1 MKRKWRYL
9 IGAFLLAAGLFV
21 GCAEKSGQPPEKI
34 QAESQELE
42 QAEASAVEAEFSEAG
57 EEGAEALETPE
68 AIEDEEASETP
79 EATEAPEV
87 SEIPEAIETLEASEA
102 IEASKASETPE
113 AIAASEAPEVIAE
126 TELLEDGTYT
136 SKEEV
141 AEYIFIYGHL
151 PDNFITKKE
160 AKALGWVS
168 SKGNLGEVAPG
179 KSIGGDYFGNFEG
192 NLPEKKGREY
202 HECDIDSSGGYRGAK
217 RIVYSN
223 DGLIYY
229 TEDHYNTFELLYGEE

>member
-1 MKRKWRYL
+1 MKRKRNYL
-9 IGAFLLAAGLFV
+9 LAAFLLAVGMLT
-21 GCAEKSGQPPEKI
+21 GCAEKSVGLQD
-34 QAESQELE
+34 
-42 QAEASAVEAEFSEAG
+42 ASDAWVEEAEIEEADTEGAGVQEEEPG
-57 EEGAEALETPE
+57 EEGIPSAKIEGAAVQEEEPPKEDIPSAEAEEVEVREEKPGE
-68 AIEDEEASETP
+68 ADAQLS
-79 EATEAPEV
+79 
-87 SEIPEAIETLEASEA
+87 
-102 IEASKASETPE
+102 
-113 AIAASEAPEVIAE
+113 
-126 TELLEDGTYT
+126 EDGTYT

-141 AEYIFIYGHL
+141 AEYIYLYEHL

-168 SKGNLGEVAPG
+168 SEGNLGQVAPG

-202 HECDIDSSGGYRGAK
+202 HECDIDSDGGYRGAK

-229 TEDHYNTFELLYGEE
+229 TEDHYETFELLYGEE